1 MSSMSPAGNAADP
14 PRAPAALEGIGT
26 PPGSSYP
33 GQAEVI
39 ERDRLLDR
47 LAQLRKILP
56 VFAEEM
62 ASARRE
68 AARLRAENSRLL
80 EQVRQLQRT
89 LAQGNHTVSTPTSAS
104 APARKG
110 TQARGP
116 SAARPA

>member
-14 PRAPAALEGIGT
+14 PRALAALEGIGT
-26 PPGSSYP
+26 QLGRSYP
-33 GQAEVI
+33 SQAEAI
-39 ERDRLLDR
+39 ERDRVLDR
-47 LAQLRKILP
+47 LAHLRKILP

-80 EQVRQLQRT
+80 EQVGQLQRK
-89 LAQGNHTVSTPTSAS
+89 LVQGNHTVSTPTSAS
-104 APARKG
+104 GPARKG
-110 TQARGP
+110 IQARGP